1 MSGGF
6 FETVKDFVCNVL
18 AGFDLAERWPRLHCE
33 RIKFGPDKPQSNG
46 KQPVIELTPCAMYE
60 CLPEELRW
68 PDR

>member
-1 MSGGF
+1 MSGGR
-6 FETVKDFVCNVL
+6 VKDFVCNAL

-33 RIKFGPDKPQSNG
+33 RAKPDQDKTQLG
-46 KQPVIELTPCAMYE
+46 EKQPVIEPTPCALYE